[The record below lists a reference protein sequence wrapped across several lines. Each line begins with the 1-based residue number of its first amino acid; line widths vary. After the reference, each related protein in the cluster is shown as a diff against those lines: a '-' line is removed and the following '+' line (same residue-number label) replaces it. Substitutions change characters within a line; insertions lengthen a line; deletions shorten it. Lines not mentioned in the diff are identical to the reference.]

1 MTQNKYANLNDDYFL
16 KYIEEKETK
25 KALQDSKKKF
35 DIKNKKQ
42 KEVYDN
48 QVLVAKLNSELSN
61 KRDNDR
67 HVEAALMDSSKLYS
81 AEQNV
86 AASIQMEEDRQLG
99 LFGDYP
105 EIKSALNR
113 NYDSLLKIDNL
124 RKNEVIPDDFV
135 RISGGDSKYKSQL
148 EES

>member
-16 KYIEEKETK
+16 KYIEEQEMKR
-25 KALQDSKKKF
+25 ALQDSKKKF
-35 DIKNKKQ
+35 DKKNKKQ
-42 KEVYDN
+42 KEINDN

-67 HVEAALMDSSKLYS
+67 HVDAALMDSSKLYKV
-81 AEQNV
+81 EEHI
-86 AASIQMEEDRQLG
+86 AASRQMEEDRQLG

-105 EIKSALNR
+105 EINSALDR
-113 NYDSLLKIDNL
+113 NYDNLLKIENL

-135 RISGGDSKYKSQL
+135 RISGGDK
-148 EES
+148 